1 MRETLGATG
10 RAESQ
15 VQVQSGPFAAN
26 THFGLPPLP
35 FTLIPG
41 PQDTYV
47 GSPSLMVPSARQ
59 TISRRAPSMNWAS
72 QPMLP
77 TKKHALT

>member
-1 MRETLGATG
+1 MLGQCLQGWGLASALG
-10 RAESQ
+10 SKSQ
-15 VQVQSGPFAAN
+15 
-26 THFGLPPLP
+26 LP
-35 FTLIPG
+35 LIVVNRQFNPSLLN
-41 PQDTYV
+41 PHLWAQDTYV
-47 GSPSLMVPSARQ
+47 GSPILMVPSARQ